1 MNIEDEYPSGA
12 DEAMRR
18 EYERKKRVQKEEH
31 ERLGI
36 ENAKVSDSGK
46 EYSKS
51 NELYELTV
59 EQAQSLDEYE
69 KQLGK
74 RARQIF
80 LPQSIENEFSEKT
93 LFCVKR
99 QPRKESYKYD
109 DAVLDFLGDH
119 PLWEM
124 RVVSFVNNDDAVE
137 RQYFPFSYPEDYLG
151 NRIDYLHCKA
161 STSQTTMN
169 ECECCMLYYN
179 PFDIYAQNSNLDIE
193 YEENIGFDGLEGS
206 VDFRQVNV
214 EAVIR
219 ESIHEAL
226 NEMCVESVDYIDVIM
241 DIPVQLDEYAIS
253 YISEVQSYFER
264 NYPEIQVRVSVNE
277 FNPTS
282 DLQMYELRWRY
293 LLFEKI

>member
-18 EYERKKRVQKEEH
+18 EYERKKRLMTEEQ

-36 ENAKVSDSGK
+36 EKAKVLDSGK
-46 EYSKS
+46 KHSKS

-69 KQLGK
+69 KQLEK

-119 PLWEM
+119 PLWET
-124 RVVSFVNNDDAVE
+124 RVVSFVNNNDAVE
-137 RQYFPFSYPEDYLG
+137 RQYFPFSYPDDYLG
-151 NRIDYLHCKA
+151 NRIDYLHCKV
-161 STSQTTMN
+161 STSQTTMD
-169 ECECCMLYYN
+169 ECSMLYYN

-193 YEENIGFDGLEGS
+193 YEDNIGFEGIEGS

-226 NEMCVESVDYIDVIM
+226 NEMCVESADYIDVIM
-241 DIPVQLDEYAIS
+241 DIPVQLDEYALS
-253 YISEVQSYFER
+253 YISEVKSYFGR
-264 NYPEIQVRVSVNE
+264 NYPKIQIRVSVNE
-277 FNPTS
+277 FNPSS
-282 DLQMYELRWRY
+282 DLQMYNLGWRY
-293 LLFEKI
+293 LLFEKM